1 MKVNFDAEADAL
13 YVRFSESE
21 IAETVEVRPGVM
33 LDYDADGKIVG
44 LEILDTAKNLA
55 AADLK
60 RLALEVA

>member
-21 IAETVEVRPGVM
+21 IVETVEVRPGVM